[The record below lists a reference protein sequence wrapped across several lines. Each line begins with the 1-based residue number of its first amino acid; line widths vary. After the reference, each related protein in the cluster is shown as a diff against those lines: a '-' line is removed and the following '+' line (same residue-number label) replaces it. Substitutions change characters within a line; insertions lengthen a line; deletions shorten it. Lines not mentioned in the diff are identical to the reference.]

1 MRIGRRVQWPE
12 LLQAPLALQAIEV
25 VFGFRRKR
33 LDSVLCCRLEHRPP
47 LRAPHE
53 SLLATGWT
61 HAIEDKH
68 NDRQHGE
75 ANGPSAAP
83 GFTGWVNGDDVWLFQ

>member
-1 MRIGRRVQWPE
+1 
-12 LLQAPLALQAIEV
+12 LLAPLTLQAIEIA
-25 VFGFRRKR
+25 FGFRWKR
-33 LDSVLCCRLEHRPP
+33 LYSVLPCRREHRPP
-47 LRAPHE
+47 LRAPQE
-53 SLLATGWT
+53 SRLATGWT

>member
-1 MRIGRRVQWPE
+1 
-12 LLQAPLALQAIEV
+12 LTLQAIEIA
-25 VFGFRRKR
+25 FGFRR
-33 LDSVLCCRLEHRPP
+33 LNSVLPCRRGHWPP
-47 LRAPHE
+47 PRAPE
-53 SLLATGWT
+53 SRLATEWT